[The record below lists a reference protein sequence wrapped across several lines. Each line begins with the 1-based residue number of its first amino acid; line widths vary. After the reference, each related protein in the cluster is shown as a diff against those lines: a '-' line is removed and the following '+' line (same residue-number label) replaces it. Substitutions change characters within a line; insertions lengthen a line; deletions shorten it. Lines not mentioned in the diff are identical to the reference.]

1 MRSWTCYPL
10 ALLALL
16 PLSAASQLP
25 LQHPSPHTLS
35 FNLVDA
41 LGNDSDY
48 SSLLVLLQHA
58 RLIPTLNRLNGSTF
72 FAPTNDAVK
81 HHATSNALWQAALSD
96 SGIDLKDNIREQLR
110 QELFYH
116 LINYTIPVLPTEQ
129 TPQIHRTLLFPRTPI
144 EPPSREPPPYPP
156 WMPIPGGTL
165 GGEPQRLRVAY
176 RDETIW
182 TGVDAAGNQGV
193 KVVKEIVNAS
203 NGRLLGVGEWIE
215 SPPDIATVILRHPS
229 LKYLANI
236 LTPEIIQLLNKTAP
250 LTVFIPVDSAWESLP
265 YYERLY
271 LESEFAT
278 DDLVWI
284 MNMHAVAQ
292 KHVRWSDTISVA
304 ENFTTI
310 AGPKLEVI
318 KSSEDHSI
326 KVASA
331 TVVEP
336 DIYAT
341 NGVLHTVDSLLFP
354 PESLQLT
361 PEKYLLVLNCTS
373 FISLLHSV
381 NLTGLV
387 NDTEA
392 QYTILAPRDDVIE
405 LFGDDDLPE
414 RGSEELRK
422 LLQYHFIPGRWTAKK
437 LKNGML
443 LETALEEP
451 GLGGGR
457 QVLDIEVTDENK
469 KAGKTRAVRFG
480 GAGIIGEPEVEVD
493 NTIIYFVSRPLV
505 PPADPLQTALPS
517 LEFSSFLAAIF
528 SSTLADVLKT
538 SPRTTLLLPPN
549 DAFQRLGML
558 VSAHLLGAS
567 SKPDLE
573 RVILHH
579 ALNGVSYASE
589 LQNGSA
595 RTFPTLEGSDV
606 HLERK
611 SPEDGGILLLS
622 PSGGWADMHSALSP
636 RDMLTSTGVIHE
648 VSDIMI
654 PRSVDLTVGKL
665 VRAAKG
671 STMATMMT
679 KAGLDWILN
688 GTAPPEG
695 SPWAEIGLSGTGWTL
710 LCPTDDAF
718 KQINLTALYAD
729 QTRLRE
735 IVSQHLI
742 PSQASAGSG
751 FAPHPL
757 DVLNNNRPIV
767 VDDSATYTT
776 LHTVAD
782 ESAYGDIIFRTLDHG
797 TDGESTVVGI
807 RGARGRN
814 GQRDWARVLSWGRA
828 TTGRGTGGVVQI
840 DRLLTPYYPPW
851 WLEYGAPV
859 GVGIGGSDSGSADEA
874 QLQHVASTSTANSIK
889 SFVAGGFGGIAS
901 VLVGHPFDLT
911 KTRLQTASQ
920 GTYTGAMDV
929 VKKTLARDGAT
940 GLYRGVVPPIL
951 GVTPIFALSF
961 WAYDMSKKLVLAV
974 APSRANNELS
984 VPELA
989 TAGFLSAIPTT
1000 LVTAPVERAKVLLQ
1014 VQGQGQSGPRYNGV
1028 FDVMRHVYKEGGL
1041 KSVFRG
1047 TTATIA
1053 RDGPG
1058 NAAYFAA
1065 YEVTKKLLTP
1075 AGASPSDLN
1084 LGAVIVAGGTAGVA
1098 MWSIAIPPDVLKSRI
1113 QSAPT
1118 GTYSGFL
1125 DCARKTIAADGVKA
1139 LWKGLG
1145 PAMAR
1150 AFPANAATFLGVEY
1164 TRQLMDKYF

>member
-16 PLSAASQLP
+16 PLSVASQLP
-25 LQHPSPHTLS
+25 LQPSAPHTES

-41 LGNDSDY
+41 LGADEDY
-48 SSLLVLLQHA
+48 TSLLTLLKHA

-72 FAPTNDAVK
+72 FAPTNDAIK
-81 HHATSNALWQAALSD
+81 HHASSNSLWQMALTDTS
-96 SGIDLKDNIREQLR
+96 SELKDNIQEQLR

-116 LINYTIPVLPTEQ
+116 LLNYTMTMLPTEQ
-129 TPQIHRTLLFPRTPI
+129 LPQMHRTLLYPRTST
-144 EPPSREPPPYPP
+144 EPPSHEPPPYPP

-176 RDETIW
+176 RDESVW
-182 TGVDAAGNQGV
+182 AGVDAAGNQGV
-193 KVVKEIVNAS
+193 KVVKEAVNTS
-203 NGRLLGVGEWIE
+203 NGLLLGVGEWIE
-215 SPPDIATVILRHPS
+215 PPPDLATVIMHHHS

-236 LTPEIIQLLNKTAP
+236 LTPEIITFLNETSP
-250 LTVFIPVDSAWESLP
+250 LTVFVPVDSAWEALP
-265 YYERLY
+265 PYEKLY
-271 LESEFAT
+271 LQSKFAT
-278 DDLVWI
+278 DDLIRI

-292 KHVRWSDTISVA
+292 KRVRWSDTILPA
-304 ENFTTI
+304 ENLTTI
-310 AGPKLEVI
+310 AGPQLEVV
-318 KSSEDHSI
+318 KSSEDHSM
-326 KVASA
+326 KVGSA
-331 TVVEP
+331 TVVER
-336 DIYAT
+336 DVYAS
-341 NGVLHTVDSLLFP
+341 NGVLHTVDSLLLSP
-354 PESLQLT
+354 DAMTLT

-373 FISLLHSV
+373 FVEMLHSV

-414 RGSEELRK
+414 RGSEELKK
-422 LLQYHFIPGRWTAKK
+422 LLQYHFIPGRWTPKK
-437 LKNGML
+437 LKDGML

-451 GLGGGR
+451 GLNGGR
-457 QVLDIEVTDENK
+457 QVLDIEVSDENK
-469 KAGKTRAVRFG
+469 KTGKTRTVRFG
-480 GAGIIGEPEVEVD
+480 GAGIIGDPVEVD

-505 PPADPLQTALPS
+505 LPGDPLQTALPS
-517 LEFSSFLAAIF
+517 LEYSSFLAAIF
-528 SSTLADVLKT
+528 STNLADVLKT
-538 SPRTTLLLPPN
+538 TPSTTLLLPPN
-549 DAFQRLGML
+549 PAFQRLGML
-558 VSAHLLGAS
+558 VSAHLLGAG
-567 SKPDLE
+567 SKSDLE

-579 ALNGVSYASE
+579 TLDGVSYASA

-595 RTFPTLEGSDV
+595 RTFPTLEGSDL

-611 SPEDGGILLLS
+611 PQDEGGVLLLS

-636 RDMLTSTGVIHE
+636 RDMLTATGVIHE
-648 VSDIMI
+648 VTDIMI

-671 STMATMMT
+671 STMTTMMT

-695 SPWAEIGLSGTGWTL
+695 SPWAEMGLVGTGWTL

-718 KQINLTALYAD
+718 KQINLTSLYAD
-729 QTRLRE
+729 EVRLRE

-742 PSQASAGSG
+742 PVQTSAGSA

-757 DVLNNNRPIV
+757 DVLNNNRPLAI
-767 VDDSATYTT
+767 DDSATYTT

-782 ESAYGDIIFRTLDHG
+782 ESVYGDVIFRTLDRG
-797 TDGESTVVGI
+797 NEVESTVVGI

-814 GQRDWARVLSWGRA
+814 GQRDWARVVSWGRA

-840 DRLLTPYYPPW
+840 DRLLAPYYPPW
-851 WLEYGAPV
+851 WLEYGAPI
-859 GVGIGGSDSGSADEA
+859 GVAIGGVILIYKITRESQEA
-874 QLQHVASTSTANSIK
+874 QLQHAASTSTADSVK
-889 SFVAGGFGGIAS
+889 SFLAGGFGGIAA

-911 KTRLQTASQ
+911 KTRLQTAPQ

-929 VKKTLARDGAT
+929 VKKALARDGAM
-940 GLYRGVVPPIL
+940 GLYRGVVPPLL

-974 APSRANNELS
+974 TPRRENNELS

-989 TAGFLSAIPTT
+989 TAGFLSAVPTT

-1014 VQGQGQSGPRYNGV
+1014 VQGQGQNGPRFNGV

-1047 TTATIA
+1047 TTATLA

-1065 YEVTKKLLTP
+1065 YEVTKKFLTP
-1075 AGASPSDLN
+1075 AGSSPSDLN
-1084 LGAVIVAGGTAGVA
+1084 LGAVIIAGGTAGLA

-1118 GTYSGFL
+1118 GTYSGFM
-1125 DCARKTIAADGVKA
+1125 DCARKTIATDGVKA
-1139 LWKGLG
+1139 LWRGLG

-1150 AFPANAATFLGVEY
+1150 LGVEAS
-1164 TRQLMDKYF
+1164 RKLMDKYF